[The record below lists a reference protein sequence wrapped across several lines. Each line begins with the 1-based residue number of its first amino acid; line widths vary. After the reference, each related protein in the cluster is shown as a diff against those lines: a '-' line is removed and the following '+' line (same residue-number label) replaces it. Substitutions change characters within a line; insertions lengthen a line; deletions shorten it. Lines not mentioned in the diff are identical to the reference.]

1 MTEKNEN
8 NVITVDFS
16 KEQKSEFWT
25 TNNINYDLTSYNIS
39 FEGIDNLDGVVT
51 VPVTSPEEFDW
62 NNTLTL
68 GNTGSITVTFGEDET
83 K

>member
-1 MTEKNEN
+1 MSKD
-8 NVITVDFS
+8 NVIKVDFS

-39 FEGIDNLDGVVT
+39 FEGIDNLDGVMT
-51 VPVTSPEEFDW
+51 VPVTSPGEFDW
-62 NNTLTL
+62 NSTLTL